1 MVKDARETRNIYSCG
16 PVYSTP
22 ASVVKAAHNITA
34 SVSMHLFSNT
44 NTNTHTT
51 QTTSKPCR
59 VGH

>member
-16 PVYSTP
+16 SVYSTP

-44 NTNTHTT
+44 NTHTT